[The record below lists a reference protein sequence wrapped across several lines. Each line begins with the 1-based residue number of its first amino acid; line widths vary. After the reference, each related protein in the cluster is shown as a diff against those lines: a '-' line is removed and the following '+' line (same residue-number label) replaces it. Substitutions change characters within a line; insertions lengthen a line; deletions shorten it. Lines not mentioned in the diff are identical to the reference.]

1 MDPLVLLLDVSTRWN
16 STYCMLKRYKRIF
29 QFVKQAAEELNM
41 HVALINDDLIE
52 EVLGVLKP
60 FKRATT
66 RLSHE
71 HASSLS
77 HCAIVIKKL
86 FDDIGEQPDEVVD
99 EDKEDDEELYD
110 GTDFHDYSIAPSCEV
125 QHSEMDDEMMADVE
139 GETMQASTSD
149 ERTSDIR
156 EHINALKKRI
166 VHDMSRRFRHIT
178 SHPEPVL

>member
-99 EDKEDDEELYD
+99 EDKEDDEEL
-110 GTDFHDYSIAPSCEV
+110 
-125 QHSEMDDEMMADVE
+125 
-139 GETMQASTSD
+139 
-149 ERTSDIR
+149 
-156 EHINALKKRI
+156 
-166 VHDMSRRFRHIT
+166 
-178 SHPEPVL
+178 

>member
-1 MDPLVLLLDVSTRWN
+1 
-16 STYCMLKRYKRIF
+16 MLKRYKRIF

-86 FDDIGEQPDEVVD
+86 FDDI
-99 EDKEDDEELYD
+99 
-110 GTDFHDYSIAPSCEV
+110 
-125 QHSEMDDEMMADVE
+125 
-139 GETMQASTSD
+139 
-149 ERTSDIR
+149 
-156 EHINALKKRI
+156 
-166 VHDMSRRFRHIT
+166 
-178 SHPEPVL
+178 